1 MAETEGIVGTELSL
15 SVAVLLVG
23 RVGAQGAAL
32 GQIGDPVVL
41 VLPEGVIVEGEVHVS
56 DPPAPGGLDAGPEAG
71 TGVSG
76 LDLDRGTAEHGA
88 AGARRQGRMPLAGI
102 IGRILVEDEAQIEG
116 QLAIAMLQLEPAGG
130 QAPSIPEEP
139 THADQVHI
147 GPGGRLQHQIGQ
159 HRAALHVDPG
169 GPAPDDLDPGDT
181 GGRDALQGL
190 AQAVGLGSGPLAV
203 DQHIA
208 RGTGISPDT
217 LAGVDGETRNAL
229 NQIQRRA
236 ELAARK
242 VGGII
247 DGHITG
253 GGGCGNGRHRSGQGG
268 EKGRE
273 RY

>member
-1 MAETEGIVGTELSL
+1 MYVAARLRLTELSQT
-15 SVAVLLVG
+15 VVDAFYREEIGVGHALLL
-23 RVGAQGAAL
+23 AK
-32 GQIGDPVVL
+32 
-41 VLPEGVIVEGEVHVS
+41 LP
-56 DPPAPGGLDAGPEAG
+56 
-71 TGVSG
+71 
-76 LDLDRGTAEHGA
+76 
-88 AGARRQGRMPLAGI
+88 
-102 IGRILVEDEAQIEG
+102 
-116 QLAIAMLQLEPAGG
+116 
-130 QAPSIPEEP
+130 
-139 THADQVHI
+139 
-147 GPGGRLQHQIGQ
+147 
-159 HRAALHVDPG
+159 
-169 GPAPDDLDPGDT
+169 
-181 GGRDALQGL
+181 
-190 AQAVGLGSGPLAV
+190 V